1 MAALRHIPAQ
11 PETGNMT
18 ERGAYDAVVVGAGPN
33 GLAAAIELAHNGCP
47 VAVVE
52 AEEHS
57 PRLSLLRL
65 PRRFR

>member
-1 MAALRHIPAQ
+1 M
-11 PETGNMT
+11 M
-18 ERGAYDAVVVGAGPN
+18 ERGAYDAVVVGVGPK